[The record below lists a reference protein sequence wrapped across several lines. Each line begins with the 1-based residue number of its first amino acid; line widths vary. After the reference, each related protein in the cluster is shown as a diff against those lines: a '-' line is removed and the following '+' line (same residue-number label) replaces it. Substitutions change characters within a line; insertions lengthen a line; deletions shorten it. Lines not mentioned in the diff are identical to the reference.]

1 MSTKAFATP
10 RPRGY
15 DAVCDFA
22 NLYAAHTR
30 ARRGKMHKRE
40 VVEFELSL
48 AQNLVRLREE
58 LLSQTYDLAGYYH
71 FVVTDPKRRDVHA
84 LHYRDRVVQHA
95 LCDEVLAPVLE
106 PRLIYDN
113 AAGRAGKG
121 THFALGRLTGFLR
134 DFHRRHGADGYV
146 LKFDVRSYYASI
158 DHGILLGL
166 FDGYFA
172 YDERVGWLLRRIVR
186 SYETAPGKGIP
197 LGNQASTWFAIAYLD
212 GLDRLVKERQRLK
225 YYSRYMDDGV
235 AVHQSREYL
244 RECLGQMRGYL
255 ADERALELNQKTQI
269 VPLSQGVDYL
279 GFHLYLTRTGKVVRR
294 LRTSNKR
301 RMRAKL
307 KRYRHACRVGKV
319 DAEDVR
325 RSVQSYRAHLA
336 HGDCWKLER
345 NLLSHLSLSSSTK
358 GELDWDR
365 EHPLG

>member
-30 ARRGKMHKRE
+30 ACRGKMHKRE

-121 THFALGRLTGFLR
+121 THFALGRLTGVTANLKTTSWTNVG
-134 DFHRRHGADGYV
+134 HR
-146 LKFDVRSYYASI
+146 FDK
-158 DHGILLGL
+158 GGL
-166 FDGYFA
+166 TGFTN
-172 YDERVGWLLRRIVR
+172 VV
-186 SYETAPGKGIP
+186 SPIP
-197 LGNQASTWFAIAYLD
+197 PI
-212 GLDRLVKERQRLK
+212 RK
-225 YYSRYMDDGV
+225 
-235 AVHQSREYL
+235 
-244 RECLGQMRGYL
+244 
-255 ADERALELNQKTQI
+255 
-269 VPLSQGVDYL
+269 
-279 GFHLYLTRTGKVVRR
+279 
-294 LRTSNKR
+294 
-301 RMRAKL
+301 
-307 KRYRHACRVGKV
+307 
-319 DAEDVR
+319 
-325 RSVQSYRAHLA
+325 
-336 HGDCWKLER
+336 
-345 NLLSHLSLSSSTK
+345 
-358 GELDWDR
+358 
-365 EHPLG
+365 